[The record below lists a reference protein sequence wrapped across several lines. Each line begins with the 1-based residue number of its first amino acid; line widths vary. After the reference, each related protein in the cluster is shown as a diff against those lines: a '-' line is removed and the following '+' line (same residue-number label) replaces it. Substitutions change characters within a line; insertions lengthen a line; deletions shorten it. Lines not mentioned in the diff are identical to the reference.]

1 MHGKQEAKISAP
13 IPKQPELPAVPVAL
27 EKAGRSQLQGL
38 LSFEELCKRDRS
50 EWASCKLFK

>member
-13 IPKQPELPAVPVAL
+13 IPKQL
-27 EKAGRSQLQGL
+27 EPYQWRWKAGRSQLQGL

-50 EWASCKLFK
+50 EWASCKLFN